1 MKIGELAAQADLAP
15 SAIRYYEK
23 VGLLAP
29 ADRINGQRRYSST
42 ALDRVLL
49 IRFAGEM
56 DFTLAE
62 IKLFLNGFREN
73 TPVSARWRK
82 LTTRKIAEMQQRLSL
97 TRRLVTLLARLQR
110 CRCVQLHQC
119 VTGLALSPRLRA
131 LRDARKAQLSPHAKS
146 PRLESWDDLLGV
158 ANTVQTPADFLR
170 TRDRPMSA
178 SCRTPAH
185 QFGCR

>member
-29 ADRINGQRRYSST
+29 AERIGGQRRYSSG

-62 IKLFLNGFREN
+62 IKLFLNGFREK
-73 TPVSARWRK
+73 TPVSIRWRK
-82 LTTRKIAEMQQRLSL
+82 LTTRKIAELQQRLAF
-97 TRRLVTLLARLQR
+97 TRRLLNLLELLRH
-110 CRCVQLHQC
+110 CRCIHLHQC
-119 VTGLALSPRLRA
+119 VTGLSLSPRLRA
-131 LRDARKAQLSPHAKS
+131 LRGARNVQRSLSRNS
-146 PRLESWDDLLGV
+146 PLVNSK
-158 ANTVQTPADFLR
+158 
-170 TRDRPMSA
+170 
-178 SCRTPAH
+178 
-185 QFGCR
+185 

>member
-1 MKIGELAAQADLAP
+1 MKIGALAAQADIAP

-29 ADRINGQRRYSST
+29 AERIGGQRRYSSA
-42 ALDRVLL
+42 ALDRGVV

-73 TPVSARWRK
+73 TPVSTRWRK
-82 LTTRKIAEMQQRLSL
+82 LTTRKINELQQRLAF
-97 TRRLVTLLARLQR
+97 TRRLLNLLERLQH

-119 VTGLALSPRLRA
+119 VAALSLSPRLAA
-131 LRDARKAQLSPHAKS
+131 LRNTRHSSVLPIFAS
-146 PRLESWDDLLGV
+146 PRRR
-158 ANTVQTPADFLR
+158 NR
-170 TRDRPMSA
+170 K
-178 SCRTPAH
+178 
-185 QFGCR
+185 